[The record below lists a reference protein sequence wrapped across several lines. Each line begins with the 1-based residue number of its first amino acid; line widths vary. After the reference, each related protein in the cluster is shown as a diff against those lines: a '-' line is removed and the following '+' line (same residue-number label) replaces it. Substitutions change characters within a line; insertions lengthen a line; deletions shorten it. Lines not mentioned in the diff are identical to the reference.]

1 MHEIVSK
8 QNDIYLR
15 EIQSELRDRRGIEV
29 SISSLCRTLK
39 RKKLV
44 PKKTLISSEQSSE
57 RVKELRYEFRSWL
70 DQVDVRNLIF
80 IDETGINLAMARRY
94 GRGER
99 GKRVYDDRPG
109 NKGKNVTL
117 IGAMSDEGLIATM
130 TLTGGLDTEAF
141 LVFIEQRLLP
151 ALWVGAIVV
160 MDNLPVH
167 YANAARASIESV
179 GALVK
184 FLPPYSPDLS
194 PIELCWSKLK
204 EILRSAKARTSDVL
218 DTTIS
223 AAIDLITEDNA
234 LSWFHHCGLVLE
246 PIR

>member
-1 MHEIVSK
+1 
-8 QNDIYLR
+8 
-15 EIQSELRDRRGIEV
+15 
-29 SISSLCRTLK
+29 
-39 RKKLV
+39 
-44 PKKTLISSEQSSE
+44 
-57 RVKELRYEFRSWL
+57 
-70 DQVDVRNLIF
+70 
-80 IDETGINLAMARRY
+80 MARRY

-141 LVFIEQRLLP
+141 LVFIEQILLP
-151 ALWVGAIVV
+151 TLWVGAIVV

-167 YANAARASIESV
+167 YANAARALIESV

>member
-1 MHEIVSK
+1 M
-8 QNDIYLR
+8 
-15 EIQSELRDRRGIEV
+15 
-29 SISSLCRTLK
+29 T
-39 RKKLV
+39 
-44 PKKTLISSEQSSE
+44 
-57 RVKELRYEFRSWL
+57 
-70 DQVDVRNLIF
+70 
-80 IDETGINLAMARRY
+80 RRY
-94 GRGER
+94 GRGES

-109 NKGKNVTL
+109 DKGKNVTL
-117 IGAMSDEGLIATM
+117 IGAMSDKGLIATM
-130 TLTGGLDTEAF
+130 TLTGGLDTAAF
-141 LVFIEQRLLP
+141 LVFIKQILLP

-167 YANAARASIESV
+167 YANAARALIESV
-179 GALVK
+179 GAIVK

-204 EILRSAKARTSDVL
+204 EILCSAKARTSDVL
-218 DTTIS
+218 DTAIS

>member
-1 MHEIVSK
+1 M
-8 QNDIYLR
+8 
-15 EIQSELRDRRGIEV
+15 
-29 SISSLCRTLK
+29 T
-39 RKKLV
+39 
-44 PKKTLISSEQSSE
+44 
-57 RVKELRYEFRSWL
+57 
-70 DQVDVRNLIF
+70 
-80 IDETGINLAMARRY
+80 RRY
-94 GRGER
+94 GRGES

-130 TLTGGLDTEAF
+130 TLTGGLDTATF
-141 LVFIEQRLLP
+141 LVFIEQILLP
-151 ALWVGAIVV
+151 PLWVGAIVV

-167 YANAARASIESV
+167 YANAARALIESV
-179 GALVK
+179 GAIIK

-204 EILRSAKARTSDVL
+204 EILCSAKARTSDVL
-218 DTTIS
+218 DTAIS